1 MQNSGLLRQ
10 FLGTQRRAFRL
21 VLGLELLGSILTLL
35 LPLLVAQA
43 FAEVF
48 EFQSMRGRLL
58 QKMGL
63 NFHPNFLLLLGLA
76 ILAKLGF
83 DYYRRYIK
91 GLFMERFL
99 TWLRQKLFTQ
109 HLRMQVQEYE
119 KTGTS
124 KYLMRFSGDLG
135 SAQQLLNKGVFQFF
149 ADASLLALGALLLLW
164 LNVQLGGLIL
174 ALSLLAGWAV
184 MGFNRRIE
192 RLEEQRRDRKSGLLS
207 FVNQRLANILSIKAL
222 NRETPEQHLFAKRTQ
237 KIQELGDQYQQQVAL
252 LNALIPFFIYSLLLL
267 VLGAVYVWKKQ
278 GVIFPQDAL
287 FALILVLLTW
297 KPVLNR
303 VMQIGVVWKN
313 GGISLR
319 KIDQLL
325 AKPLEPEGENREQD
339 WKAARV
345 QVDLPE
351 TAMHPALQ
359 FQLQKGTPL
368 HLELNESVQ
377 STLIKYLAALESPP
391 ERSILLD
398 EVASE
403 TLSPKSIR
411 RQFTFVSPLFPLYG
425 KNVLEAI
432 AYSRKHQAKAA
443 AMLAEWQVLFP
454 ELSTIHAETPVTER
468 TLLTSAQ
475 VQLLQWLRAFLTNKP
490 FWILQDAFRG
500 LSPTTCQQ
508 LQALLVQ
515 KKSKTGVLFL
525 ADQPQF
531 ENNFEKTSA
540 PLVTFSANTDM

>member
-1 MQNSGLLRQ
+1 MQNTGLLRQ

-63 NFHPNFLLLLGLA
+63 NFQPNFLLLLGLA

-149 ADASLLALGALLLLW
+149 ADASLLVLGVLLLFW

-174 ALSLLAGWAV
+174 GLSLLAAWAV
-184 MGFNRRIE
+184 RGFNRRIE
-192 RLEEQRRDRKSGLLS
+192 QLEEQRRDRKSGLLS
-207 FVNQRLANILSIKAL
+207 FVNQRLFNILSIKAL
-222 NRETPEQHLFAKRTQ
+222 NRETPEQQLFVKRTQ
-237 KIQELGDQYQQQVAL
+237 KIQALGDQYQQQVAM
-252 LNALIPFFIYSLLLL
+252 LNALIPFFIYLLLL
-267 VLGAVYVWKKQ
+267 VVLGVAYVWKKQ
-278 GVIFPQDAL
+278 GVIFPQDTL

-303 VMQIGVVWKN
+303 VMQIGVVWKK

-319 KIDQLL
+319 KIGVLL
-325 AKPLEPEGENREQD
+325 AKPLEPAGVDQERD
-339 WKAARV
+339 WKAALV
-345 QVDLPE
+345 KVDLPE
-351 TAMHPALQ
+351 TPVHPALQ
-359 FQLQKGTPL
+359 FQLQKGVQL
-368 HLELNESVQ
+368 HLRLTENVQ
-377 STLIKYLAALESPP
+377 FTLIKYLAALESLP
-391 ERSILLD
+391 EESIHLD
-398 EVASE
+398 DVAIE

-432 AYSRKHQAKAA
+432 SYSRKHQAKAA
-443 AMLAEWQVLFP
+443 AMLAEWQLLFP
-454 ELSTIHAETPVTER
+454 ELSTIHSETPVTER
-468 TLLTSAQ
+468 RVLTSAQ
-475 VQLLQWLRAFLTNKP
+475 LQLLQWLRAFLTNKP
-490 FWILQDAFRG
+490 FWVLQNPFGG
-500 LSPTTCQQ
+500 LSANNCQQ
-508 LQALLVQ
+508 LQALLAQ
-515 KKSKTGVLFL
+515 KKSQTGVLYL
-525 ADQPQF
+525 IDQPQF
-531 ENNFEKTSA
+531 EDNFKKKDA
-540 PLVTFSANTDM
+540 ALVTFHSSTDM

>member
-1 MQNSGLLRQ
+1 MQNTGLLRQ
-10 FLGTQRRAFRL
+10 FLGTQGRAFRL

-63 NFHPNFLLLLGLA
+63 NFQPNFLLLLGLA

-174 ALSLLAGWAV
+174 GLSLLAGWAV

-207 FVNQRLANILSIKAL
+207 FVNQRLSNILSIKAL
-222 NRETPEQHLFAKRTQ
+222 NRETPEQQLFAKRTQ
-237 KIQELGDQYQQQVAL
+237 KIQALGDQYQQQVAL
-252 LNALIPFFIYSLLLL
+252 LNALIPFFIYLLLLL

-287 FALILVLLTW
+287 FALILVLLTL

-303 VMQIGVVWKN
+303 VMQIGVVWKK

-319 KIDQLL
+319 KIDALL
-325 AKPLEPEGENREQD
+325 AKPLEPSGADRERD
-339 WKAARV
+339 WKAARAE
-345 QVDLPE
+345 VDLPE
-351 TAMHPALQ
+351 TAIHPAFQ
-359 FQLQKGTPL
+359 FQLQKGTQL
-368 HLELNESVQ
+368 HLELNESTA

-391 ERSILLD
+391 EQSIHLD
-398 EVASE
+398 DLAIE

-411 RQFTFVSPLFPLYG
+411 RQFTFVAPLFPLYG

-432 AYSRKHQAKAA
+432 AYSRKHQTKAA
-443 AMLAEWQVLFP
+443 GMLAEWQVLFP
-454 ELSTIHAETPVTER
+454 ELTTIQAETPVSER
-468 TLLTSAQ
+468 TILTSAQ

-490 FWILQDAFRG
+490 FWVLQDPFRG
-500 LSPTTCQQ
+500 LSTTTCQQ
-508 LQALLVQ
+508 LQALLAQ
-515 KKSKTGVLFL
+515 KKGEMGILYLVEPT
-525 ADQPQF
+525 QF
-531 ENNFEKTSA
+531 EHNLKKIDTHQ
-540 PLVTFSANTDM
+540 VTFPTSTDM